1 MPNPT
6 DTFLSGA
13 NIDFIEGLYA
23 RWLEDPA
30 SVDPSWREL
39 FAGTRTEGRPL
50 LGSGDGRAQ
59 PTDGHRG
66 ANGSAVAARAVNGG
80 NGAAV
85 APAPARAQLVS
96 VGDVPAAL
104 AAMQLQARVD
114 QTLYAFRLRGHL
126 LAQLDPLGRPRPQM
140 NHIADLAMASDAAF
154 SPEELEQVVDS
165 SEVFA
170 DRKRVRVKE
179 LLARLRRT
187 YCVHIGVEYMTLYD
201 SARRRW
207 LMPRMEHT
215 ENRLDPSPSEQR
227 RILEK
232 LTYADTFEAFIHTK
246 YQGAK
251 RFSVDGGESLLPML
265 DTMLELGGELGVE
278 EVVIGMAHRGRLNV
292 LTNVLGKSPDQIFS
306 EFNGPVDPRK
316 FMGRGDVK
324 YHLGFSSD
332 LTTSAGRRIHLSLAF
347 NPSHLEFVHPVVEG
361 RARAKQQQLE
371 VQDRRKVLPLVI
383 HGDAAMAGQGV
394 VAETLNLA
402 RLRGYDTGGTV
413 HIVINN
419 QLGYT
424 TDPEDARSSIYCTAV
439 AQMLDIPIF
448 HVNGDDPEACV
459 HAMRLATEYRQRF
472 QSDVV
477 VDLVC
482 FRRYGHNEGDEPS
495 YTQPLMYEAIRHHPP
510 VSELYAKTLA
520 AQGRVTAE
528 DAEAIREEAKRHFLQ
543 AYNQAKESPALRE
556 PSAYEGLWKG
566 YRGGPEEGIAEP
578 ETGVPEQ
585 TLVPLLEHLAH
596 VPQGFTPLR
605 QLGKILERRAAMA
618 RGEIPLDWSAG
629 ENLAYATLLRAGTH
643 VRLTGQDTERG
654 TFGHRNAVLHDVKTG
669 AIYVPLQD
677 LGRGAAPFEIYNSPL
692 SETGCMGF
700 EFGYSLDY
708 PDALVLWEAQFG
720 DFANGAQVIIDQFIV
735 AAEDKWRRLSGL
747 TLLLP
752 HGYEG
757 AGPEHSSAR
766 LERFLA
772 MSAEDNVQV
781 CYPTT
786 SAQVFHLLRRQAIRP
801 WRKPLV
807 VMTPKSLLRREEASA
822 PLNAFTSGAF
832 RRVIS
837 DAPAGGADKVTR
849 LLLCSGKVA
858 YDLLAARA
866 KAADD
871 TIAVARLEQLYPFP
885 EPQVAAE
892 IARYPR
898 LEELVWVQEEPENMG
913 AWSFVLPRLTHRR
926 SAQGRNLPLRY
937 AGREASASP
946 ATGFQKTH
954 ELEQTLLIDAAL
966 SRGQHD
972 GR

>member
-1 MPNPT
+1 MSNPT
-6 DTFLSGA
+6 DTFLSGS

-23 RWLEDPA
+23 RWLEDPG
-30 SVDPSWREL
+30 SVDPSWQQL
-39 FAGTRTEGRPL
+39 FAGTRTDGRPL

-59 PTDGHRG
+59 PTNGHG
-66 ANGSAVAARAVNGG
+66 TGNGSAATAKPMNG
-80 NGAAV
+80 NGATV
-85 APAPARAQLVS
+85 ATAPARIQAVS

-140 NHIADLAMASDAAF
+140 HHIADLAMASDGEF
-154 SPEELEQVVDS
+154 RPEELEQLVDS

-170 DRKRVRVKE
+170 DRKRVKLRE

-187 YCVHIGVEYMTLYD
+187 YCGHLGVEYMTLLD
-201 SARRRW
+201 SDRRRW
-207 LMPRMEHT
+207 LMPRMEHS
-215 ENRLDPSPSEQR
+215 ENQLNPGPAEQR

-306 EFNGPVDPRK
+306 EFNGPVDPRA

-324 YHLGFSSD
+324 YHMGFSSD
-332 LTTSAGRRIHLSLAF
+332 VTTSGGKRIHLSLAF

-361 RARAKQQQLE
+361 RARAKQQRLE
-371 VQDRRKVLPLVI
+371 DQDRRKVLPLVI

-394 VAETLNLA
+394 VAETLNLS

-413 HIVINN
+413 HLVINN

-424 TDPEDARSSIYCTAV
+424 TDPEDGRSSIYCTAV

-477 VDLVC
+477 LDLVC

-510 VSELYAKTLA
+510 VSEIYARALA
-520 AQGRVTAE
+520 GQGRVSTE
-528 DAEAIREEAKRHFLQ
+528 EAEALREEAKRHFLQ
-543 AYNQAKESPALRE
+543 AYNQAKETPALRE
-556 PSAYEGLWKG
+556 PSAHEGLWKG
-566 YRGGPEEGIAEP
+566 YRGGPEDGIPDP
-578 ETGVPEQ
+578 ETGVPA
-585 TLVPLLEHLAH
+585 TSLAPLLEHLAH

-605 QLGKILERRAAMA
+605 QMGKILERRAAMA

-629 ENLAYATLLRAGTH
+629 ENLAYATLLKSGTH

-669 AIYVPLQD
+669 ISYVPLKD
-677 LGRGAAPFEIYNSPL
+677 LGPGAAPFEIYNSPL

-772 MSAEDNVQV
+772 MSAEDNIQV
-781 CYPTT
+781 CYPTS

-822 PLNAFTSGAF
+822 PLSAFTSGKF
-832 RRVIS
+832 QRLVS
-837 DAPAGGADKVTR
+837 DPPPGGEAKVTR
-849 LLLCSGKVA
+849 LLLCTGKVA

-871 TIAVARLEQLYPFP
+871 TVAIARLEQLYPFP
-885 EPQVAAE
+885 EAQLARE
-892 IARYPR
+892 IARYPE
-898 LEELVWVQEEPENMG
+898 LEQLVWVQEEPENMG
-913 AWSFVLPRLTHRR
+913 AWSFVLPRLSGRVSAKARR
-926 SAQGRNLPLRY
+926 LPLRF

-954 ELEQTLLIDAAL
+954 ELEQVLLIDAAL
-966 SRGQHD
+966 SRGQPD

>member
-6 DTFLSGA
+6 DTFLSGS

-39 FAGTRTEGRPL
+39 FSGTGTGGRPL
-50 LGSGDGRAQ
+50 LGSDGEAA
-59 PTDGHRG
+59 PINGHG
-66 ANGSAVAARAVNGG
+66 AA

-85 APAPARAQLVS
+85 AKAVNGNGAAAAAARGQPVELA
-96 VGDVPAAL
+96 DVPAAL
-104 AAMQLQARVD
+104 AAMQLQAKVD

-126 LAQLDPLGRPRPQM
+126 LAQIDPLGRPRPM
-140 NHIADLAMASDAAF
+140 VSHTADLAMASDSAF
-154 SPEELEQVVDS
+154 TAEELEQLVDS
-165 SEVFA
+165 SDVYP
-170 DRKRVRVKE
+170 DRNRVKLRE
-179 LLARLRRT
+179 VLGRLRRT
-187 YCVHIGVEYMTLYD
+187 YCGHLGVEYMTLYD

-215 ENRLDPSPSEQR
+215 ENQLNPTPAEQR
-227 RILEK
+227 RILES

-292 LTNVLGKSPDQIFS
+292 LTNVLGKGPDQIFS
-306 EFNGPVDPRK
+306 EFNGPVDPRL
-316 FMGRGDVK
+316 FIGRGDVK

-332 LTTSAGRRIHLSLAF
+332 VTTSAGKPIHLSLAF

-361 RARAKQQQLE
+361 RVRAKQQRFDD
-371 VQDRRKVLPLVI
+371 QDRRKALPLVI

-394 VAETLNLA
+394 VAETLNLS

-424 TDPEDARSSIYCTAV
+424 TDPEDGRSSIYCTAV

-477 VDLVC
+477 IDLVC

-495 YTQPLMYEAIRHHPP
+495 YTQPLMYEAIRKHPP
-510 VSELYAKTLA
+510 VSEIYAKALA
-520 AQGRVTAE
+520 AQGRVSPE
-528 DAEAIREEAKRHFLQ
+528 EFEAIREEAKQHFLT
-543 AYNQAKESPALRE
+543 AYNRAKENPQLRE
-556 PSAYEGLWKG
+556 PSAHEGLWKG
-566 YRGGPEEGIAEP
+566 YRGGPEERTP
-578 ETGVPEQ
+578 EADTGVPEK
-585 TLVPLLEHLAH
+585 TLVPLLEHLSR
-596 VPQGFTPLR
+596 VPPGFTPLR
-605 QLGKILERRAAMA
+605 QMGKILERRAAMA

-629 ENLAYATLLRAGTH
+629 ENLAYATLLKAGTH

-669 AIYVPLQD
+669 ATYTPLKD
-677 LGRGAAPFEIYNSPL
+677 LGAGAAAFEVYNSPL

-708 PDALVLWEAQFG
+708 PEALVLWEAQFG

-772 MSAEDNVQV
+772 MAAEDNIQV
-781 CYPTT
+781 CYPTS

-807 VMTPKSLLRREEASA
+807 VMTPKSLLRREEASS
-822 PLNAFTSGAF
+822 PLAAFISGRF
-832 RRVIS
+832 QRLIS
-837 DAPAGGADKVTR
+837 DPPAGGESRVKR
-849 LLLCSGKVA
+849 LLLCTGKVA

-866 KAADD
+866 KASDD
-871 TIAVARLEQLYPFP
+871 TVAIVRLEQLYPFP
-885 EPQVAAE
+885 ETLLAQE
-892 IARYPR
+892 IARHPG
-898 LEELVWVQEEPENMG
+898 LEELTWVQEEPENMG
-913 AWSFVLPRLTHRR
+913 AWSFVLPKLTGRV
-926 SAQGRNLPLRY
+926 SAKGRPLPIRY

-954 ELEQTLLIDAAL
+954 ELEQTLLLDAAL
-966 SRGQHD
+966 SRG
-972 GR
+972 

>member
-6 DTFLSGA
+6 DTFLSGS

-23 RWLEDPA
+23 RWLEDPS

-39 FAGTRTEGRPL
+39 FAGARTEGRPL

-59 PTDGHRG
+59 PTNGHR
-66 ANGSAVAARAVNGG
+66 ATNGSAVARAVNGG
-80 NGAAV
+80 NGSAAAV
-85 APAPARAQLVS
+85 APARGQPVT

-104 AAMQLQARVD
+104 ASMQLQARMD

-126 LAQLDPLGRPRPQM
+126 NAQIDPLGRPRPET
-140 NHIADLAMASDAAF
+140 NHIADLAMVSDAPFTA
-154 SPEELEQVVDS
+154 EELEQVVDS
-165 SEVFA
+165 SDVFA
-170 DRKRVRVKE
+170 DHKRVKVKE
-179 LLARLRRT
+179 LLGRLRRT
-187 YCVHIGVEYMTLYD
+187 YCGHIGVEYMTLYD

-215 ENRLDPSPSEQR
+215 ENRLDPSPAEQR
-227 RILEK
+227 RILES

-306 EFNGPVDPRK
+306 EFNGPVDPRL

-332 LTTSAGRRIHLSLAF
+332 VTTSAGKRIHLSLAF

-361 RARAKQQQLE
+361 RARAKQQRLE
-371 VQDRRKVLPLVI
+371 GQDRRKVLPLVI
-383 HGDAAMAGQGV
+383 HGDAAMSAQGV
-394 VAETLNLA
+394 VAETLNLS

-419 QLGYT
+419 QIGYT
-424 TDPEDARSSIYCTAV
+424 TDPEDARSSIYATAV

-459 HAMRLATEYRQRF
+459 HVMRLATEFRQRF

-510 VSELYAKTLA
+510 VSELYARTLA
-520 AQGRVTAE
+520 AQGRVSAE

-543 AYNQAKESPALRE
+543 AYNQAKETPALRE
-556 PSAYEGLWKG
+556 PSAHEGLWKG

-578 ETGVPEQ
+578 ETGVPESS
-585 TLVPLLEHLAH
+585 LVPQLEHLAR

-629 ENLAYATLLRAGTH
+629 ENLAYSTLLRAGTH

-669 AIYVPLQD
+669 ATYVPLQD
-677 LGRGAAPFEIYNSPL
+677 LGPGAAPFEVYNSPL
-692 SETGCMGF
+692 SETGCLGF

-735 AAEDKWRRLSGL
+735 AAEDKWRRLNGL

-772 MSAEDNVQV
+772 MSAEDNIQV
-781 CYPTT
+781 CYPTS

-807 VMTPKSLLRREEASA
+807 VMTPKSLLRKEEASA
-822 PLNAFTSGAF
+822 PLSAFTSGIF
-832 RRVIS
+832 QRLIS
-837 DAPAGGADKVTR
+837 DPPPGGPGKVTR
-849 LLLCSGKVA
+849 LLLCAGKVA

-866 KAADD
+866 KASDE
-871 TIAVARLEQLYPFP
+871 TIAIARLEQLHPFP
-885 EPQVAAE
+885 EAQVAAE
-892 IARYPR
+892 IARYPG

-913 AWSFVLPRLTHRR
+913 AWSFVLPRLTRRR
-926 SAQGRNLPLRY
+926 SAKGRELPLWY
-937 AGREASASP
+937 AGREESASP

-966 SRGQHD
+966 SRGPHD